1 MLTQLKQLQE
11 EKRTELWIA
20 GTSDI
25 RSNLAPVYALCLPY
39 LTATCFSFPNS
50 IFKVRSQVSFAVRIG
65 LNGRV
70 APRTRD
76 GIFAGAVLTALL
88 HAGYVMSGDSS
99 MGAGN

>member
-1 MLTQLKQLQE
+1 MDSVNKPAVQDRK
-11 EKRTELWIA
+11 KREPNYGLLVPLIY
-20 GTSDI
+20 
-25 RSNLAPVYALCLPY
+25 APILP
-39 LTATCFSFPNS
+39 LL
-50 IFKVRSQVSFAVRIG
+50 RIG